1 LPVGVNDGA
10 PRHESRESGPRLAA
24 EERSRECA
32 DRLARRS
39 ALQRRF
45 DPLPVDNTVADSY
58 GRLAARVVEIGRRPR
73 ARTMDRLIATI
84 LHGGVEIRPD

>member
-1 LPVGVNDGA
+1 LALSALPVGVNDGA
-10 PRHESRESGPRLAA
+10 PRHESRESGPRLAG
-24 EERSRECA
+24 
-32 DRLARRS
+32 RS